1 MLFWNLFQNL
11 EHKNW
16 HKLVPIRF
24 GDIKLST
31 KKMSW
36 AFQGFFIFQRT
47 YVIYIAW
54 CWLYTETGLIPEH
67 SKITIHS
74 TIFMF
79 FFWSLWGW
87 FDSFYKIQN
96 ILLYLS
102 SSNRIS
108 KKMSIVPEFYTMIQI
123 IIIVSGRINFF
134 QKLANVIRIFC
145 VQQFINSFDSIV
157 KWIIYKLVHFTW
169 NKSRYRESQR
179 QVWFCYVP

>member
-1 MLFWNLFQNL
+1 MKFLT
-11 EHKNW
+11 
-16 HKLVPIRF
+16 V
-24 GDIKLST
+24 
-31 KKMSW
+31 
-36 AFQGFFIFQRT
+36 QGFLSGRVYENLKSDLLIT
-47 YVIYIAW
+47 S
-54 CWLYTETGLIPEH
+54 ETSLILEH

-134 QKLANVIRIFC
+134 
-145 VQQFINSFDSIV
+145 
-157 KWIIYKLVHFTW
+157 
-169 NKSRYRESQR
+169 
-179 QVWFCYVP
+179 